1 MSAEDLITELPADG
15 EDRFVI
21 VRGVRLRYVDW
32 GGDGPLMLLQHG
44 DMRTARSWDAMV
56 RDIRHD
62 FHVLS
67 LDAKGHGD
75 SEWPTE
81 GYKFSERVQDLEAFC
96 DTLGLRNIHG
106 VGHSS
111 GGVVVSLLA
120 DSRPDIFSRLT
131 LLEPMVT
138 VGEEFQRMVSKR
150 AEGPRRTWPDRPT
163 LYEYLKAHPVTGR
176 WRDDVVRDVV
186 AHEAMELPDGSLDM
200 KWATASMDWGEREGD
215 YVDLNPIL
223 WRLGIPIM
231 FIMSDERRHER
242 PFSGLDRMSQEL
254 PAFNVITINDSSHN
268 MYMNRPSAVS
278 GAIQAFVRGETLPG
292 AV

>member
-1 MSAEDLITELPADG
+1 LSLNGPTQDPPPDG
-15 EDRFVI
+15 EDCFVTI
-21 VRGVRLRYVDW
+21 RGVRLRYVDW
-32 GGDGPLMLLQHG
+32 GGGGPLMLLLHG

-56 RDIRHD
+56 RDLRRD
-62 FHVLS
+62 FRVLS
-67 LDAKGHGD
+67 LDSKGHGD
-75 SEWPTE
+75 SEWPSE
-81 GYKFSERVQDLEAFC
+81 GYTFAERVKDLEAFC
-96 DTLGLRNIHG
+96 DTLGLRDIHG
-106 VGHSS
+106 VGHSN
-111 GGVVVSLLA
+111 GGVVMSLLA
-120 DSRPDIFSRLT
+120 DSRADIFGRLT

-163 LYEYLKAHPVTGR
+163 MYEYLKAHPMTGR
-176 WRDDVVRDVV
+176 WRDDVIRDVV
-186 AHEAMELPDGSLDM
+186 AHEAMELPDGTLDM
-200 KWATASMDWGEREGD
+200 KWARASMDWGEREGD

-242 PFSGLDRMSQEL
+242 PFSGLDRMTEEL
-254 PAFNVITINDSSHN
+254 PDFSVVVVNDSSHN

-278 GAIQAFVRGETLPG
+278 GAIQAFVRGDKLPG